1 MVIRGYN
8 GHLCFV
14 LQRCPLYLM
23 KLFSYKLPLNI
34 MKDERSN
41 LTDAELVAMIKAGK
55 IEAFGD
61 IFFRYQTKIF
71 SFLCG
76 LVQNR
81 HTAEDLAQNAFLNC
95 YKSIAKW
102 QATGSFK
109 NWLYKIAYR
118 EALGYFKKQKH
129 NLEVFTDEGEVPE
142 VVDDRDDLLVGLAN
156 KETVEKALQGLPEM
170 YRTVLLLRYY
180 NELSYEEIAEAIELP
195 INTVRTRIR
204 RAKLE
209 FSKNIIQ

>member
-1 MVIRGYN
+1 
-8 GHLCFV
+8 
-14 LQRCPLYLM
+14 M
-23 KLFSYKLPLNI
+23 KLFNYKPPLNI
-34 MKDERSN
+34 MTDKGKEAS
-41 LTDAELVAMIKAGK
+41 LSHATDAELVDMIKAGK
-55 IEAFGD
+55 IEAFND

-142 VVDDRDDLLVGLAN
+142 VIDDRDDILVELTN
-156 KETVEKALQGLPEM
+156 KETVEKALSGMPKM

-180 NELSYEEIAEAIELP
+180 NELSYEEIAEATELP
-195 INTVRTRIR
+195 INTVRTHLR
-204 RAKLE
+204 RAKQALQK
-209 FSKNIIQ
+209 FLISNF